1 MSARQETFA
10 KIRKRR
16 KELDAEMDK
25 VRDGMNQVLR
35 KVGALNGRTN
45 PIYLKLQDVLEQQ
58 KKEMA
63 ILDAAQEKMGDEMNN
78 NSRVAITVVYTAYRN
93 TKMVINGNAWLV
105 DKDIEASR
113 FFARGRG
120 VSFEDING

>member
-1 MSARQETFA
+1 
-10 KIRKRR
+10 
-16 KELDAEMDK
+16 MD
-25 VRDGMNQVLR
+25 
-35 KVGALNGRTN
+35 
-45 PIYLKLQDVLEQQ
+45 
-58 KKEMA
+58 
-63 ILDAAQEKMGDEMNN
+63 DEINN
-78 NSRVAITVVYTAYRN
+78 NSKVSITVVYTAYKN